1 MTISFTSYMATA
13 VLCSSIIWY
22 LADIQELKHEIK
34 NKNISAQWQIR
45 HYMKLEAA
53 NLLLMVM
60 FAYLV
65 LTLLIGVFLM
75 NDLNIFQMVILGF
88 IILVGLIWQLVH
100 INGLKK
106 ELTKQELTGDDLSIQ
121 WQIRNNIKLATINI
135 WLFLIYF
142 SISAL

>member
-1 MTISFTSYMATA
+1 
-13 VLCSSIIWY
+13 
-22 LADIQELKHEIK
+22 
-34 NKNISAQWQIR
+34 
-45 HYMKLEAA
+45 
-53 NLLLMVM
+53 
-60 FAYLV
+60 
-65 LTLLIGVFLM
+65 M

-106 ELTKQELTGDDLSIQ
+106 ELTKQELTGEDLSIQ